1 MTLVKVNN
9 NNLGRSI
16 DGMMK
21 DLLNEFPSTMAKTF
35 REDVFNFPPVN
46 ITETNAGYQVALSV
60 PGYEKSDFAVKLEAN
75 ILSISTETRD
85 TKLEE
90 NTKLIRKEF
99 TKKAFKRSFTLDE
112 KIDAEQIA
120 AKYEN
125 GILTLELPKK
135 EIVKAAVKDIN
146 IA

>member
-21 DLLNEFPSTMAKTF
+21 DLFNEFPSTMAKTF

-46 ITETNAGYQVALSV
+46 ITETNTSYQVALSV
-60 PGYEKSDFAVKLEAN
+60 PGYEKSDFAVKLEGN
-75 ILSISTETRD
+75 VLNISTESRD
-85 TKLEE
+85 SKLDE

-120 AKYEN
+120 ARYEN

-146 IA
+146 IS